1 MAVAFR
7 YRLLVPPAVA
17 GLALAVGLLVA
28 RDLAA
33 RAGALTEGVRVGFVP
48 ALEAARDLEDLLAR
62 TQARLEEAAAAEDV
76 SALAAADEVH
86 AAFSAR
92 VDALRG
98 NPAVEVARVQRIG
111 EAYDR
116 YFTLARSTTADLAR
130 GERGEAVTAALRR
143 MTAGYS
149 ETKELLAGET
159 ALARARMDEAFLG
172 ARGLQRRSDRVT
184 LGASL
189 GALLLLGWMLAGMI
203 SRLRSM
209 NATLRDAADR
219 LSTAAGGLAAV
230 TQASS
235 ARLQQQAAELVQAGA
250 TSRTVAESSA
260 LAARQAEAVLE
271 VARRA
276 AEHSASGQAS
286 ARQGLEGI
294 ERMRR
299 DVDALVSTSGGL
311 AEKARQ
317 VVEINA
323 SVQQLAHQ
331 SNLLSL
337 NALIEAARAGAAG
350 SSFAVV
356 AREVRALADR
366 SREAA
371 DRIGTILGDIE
382 HAVQTTVASTQ
393 QGQAGLER
401 SLREVIAS
409 AESLRE
415 LGRIIEE
422 TSEAATQIAGAVKRQ
437 SSGVTEIAAAVGSLD
452 AGMGATLSGME
463 DVDRAAADLHLTA
476 ERIGAVVKEFRI

>member
-7 YRLLVPPAVA
+7 YRLLVPPVVA
-17 GLALAVGLLVA
+17 GLALGAGLLVA

-33 RAGALTEGVRVGFVP
+33 RAGALTEDVRVGFVP
-48 ALEAARDLEDLLAR
+48 AVEAARDLEELLAR
-62 TQARLEEAAAAEDV
+62 TQARLEEAAATEDAA
-76 SALAAADEVH
+76 ALAAADEVH

-92 VDALRG
+92 VDALLC
-98 NPAVEVARVQRIG
+98 NRVVDLVRVRRLG

-116 YFTLARSTTADLAR
+116 YFALARATTADLAR
-130 GERGEAVTAALRR
+130 GERGEGVTAALRR

-149 ETKELLAGET
+149 ETKELLAADT
-159 ALARARMDEAFLG
+159 ALARARMEEAFLG
-172 ARGLQRRSDRVT
+172 ARALQRTSERVT
-184 LGASL
+184 LGTSA
-189 GALLLLGWMLAGMI
+189 GALLLLVFMLAGMI

-209 NATLRDAADR
+209 NAVLRDAADR

-260 LAARQAEAVLE
+260 VAARQAEAVLE

-276 AEHSASGQAS
+276 AEHSAAGQAS
-286 ARQGLEGI
+286 AAQGLEGI

-299 DVDALVSTSGGL
+299 DVEALVATSGGL

-317 VVEINA
+317 VVEINT

-366 SREAA
+366 SRAAA
-371 DRIGTILGDIE
+371 DRIGGILEDIE
-382 HAVQTTVASTQ
+382 HAVRTTVASTQ
-393 QGQAGLER
+393 QGQAALER
-401 SLREVIAS
+401 SLREVVAS
-409 AESLRE
+409 AESLRA
-415 LGRIIEE
+415 LGRIIAE
-422 TSEAATQIAGAVKRQ
+422 TSDAATQIAGAVKHQ

-452 AGMGATLSGME
+452 AGMGATLAGME
-463 DVDRAAADLHLTA
+463 DVDRAAADLHVTA
-476 ERIGAVVKEFRI
+476 ERIGAVVQEFRI

>member
-7 YRLLVPPAVA
+7 YRLLVPPVVA
-17 GLALAVGLLVA
+17 GLALGAGLLVS
-28 RDLAA
+28 RDLAG
-33 RAGALTEGVRVGFVP
+33 RAGALAEDVRVGFVP
-48 ALEAARDLEDLLAR
+48 AVDAARDLEDLLAR
-62 TQARLEEAAAAEDV
+62 TQARLEEAAATEDAA
-76 SALAAADEVH
+76 ALAAADEVH
-86 AAFSAR
+86 AAFTAR
-92 VDALRG
+92 VDALLG
-98 NPAVEVARVQRIG
+98 NRVVDVVRVRRLG
-111 EAYDR
+111 DAYDA
-116 YFTLARSTTADLAR
+116 YFALARSTTADLAR
-130 GERGEAVTAALRR
+130 GVRGEAVTAALRR
-143 MTAGYS
+143 MTAGYAA
-149 ETKELLAGET
+149 TKDLLASDT
-159 ALARARMDEAFLG
+159 AQARARMEGAFAEAR
-172 ARGLQRRSDRVT
+172 ALQRTSERVT
-184 LGASL
+184 LGTSL
-189 GALLLLGWMLAGMI
+189 AALLLLAWMLAGMV

-235 ARLQQQAAELVQAGA
+235 ARLQQQAAELIQAGA

-299 DVDALVSTSGGL
+299 EVEALVSTSGGL
-311 AEKARQ
+311 AERARQ

-337 NALIEAARAGAAG
+337 NALIEAARAGEAG

-366 SREAA
+366 SKDAA
-371 DRIGTILGDIE
+371 ERIGVILADIE
-382 HAVQTTVASTQ
+382 HAVAVTVASTQ

-401 SLREVIAS
+401 SLREVVAS
-409 AESLRE
+409 AESLRQ

-422 TSEAATQIAGAVKRQ
+422 TSDAATQIAGAVKHQ
-437 SSGVTEIAAAVGSLD
+437 SSGVGEIAAAVGSLD
-452 AGMGATLSGME
+452 AGMGATLAGME
-463 DVDRAAADLHLTA
+463 DVDRAAADLHVTA
-476 ERIGAVVKEFRI
+476 ERIGAVVQEFRV